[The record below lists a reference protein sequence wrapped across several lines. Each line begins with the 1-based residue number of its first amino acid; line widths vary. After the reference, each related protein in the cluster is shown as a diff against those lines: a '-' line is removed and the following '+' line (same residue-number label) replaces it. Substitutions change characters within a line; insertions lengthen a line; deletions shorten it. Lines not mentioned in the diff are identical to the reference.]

1 MIKGYLF
8 VNGASEIGIDYE
20 NQKYYVNA
28 EIINKDGWDY
38 FMEVPIEQFREILR
52 TTFKWI
58 PNSWDKELVEEYE
71 KLLEV

>member
-8 VNGASEIGIDYE
+8 VNGGSEVGIDYE

-28 EIINKDGWDY
+28 DIINKDGWDY
-38 FMEVPIEQFREILR
+38 FMEVSIEQFREILR